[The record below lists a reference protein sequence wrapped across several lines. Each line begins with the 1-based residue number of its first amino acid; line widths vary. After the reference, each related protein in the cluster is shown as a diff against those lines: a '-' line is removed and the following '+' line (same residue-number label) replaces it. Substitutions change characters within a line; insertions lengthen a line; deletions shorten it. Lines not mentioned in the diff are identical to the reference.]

1 VNAAAAVQRVLI
13 VDDEAPARERLRRL
27 LLELGEVEIV
37 GEAGNGGEAVRLA
50 GELRPDV
57 ILLDNRL
64 PEMTGLELLEKL
76 RAQERGLMVI
86 MITAYG
92 MVETA
97 VKAMKFGA
105 YDYIS
110 KPFNLEEITFVI
122 KKALEAG
129 SLRTQVKQLRQEW
142 RSSIDAII
150 GTGDEMTKVKN
161 LILRISKSDA
171 TTVLIQGESGT
182 GKELVAKA
190 LHYSSARSEKPFMA
204 INCAAL
210 PVTLLESELMGH
222 EKGAFTD
229 AKAAKKGLFELAD
242 GGTVFLDEIGDMHMS
257 MQAKLLR
264 MLEEKT
270 FKRVGGVKDIK
281 VDVRVV
287 SATNQELSRAMS
299 EGHFRKDLYYRLQVV
314 PISLPPLRDR
324 GQDIL
329 LLARHFIEYFNQ
341 ECHKNVRGISKDAEQ
356 ILLSYPWPGNV
367 RELKNVIERA
377 MILEIESE
385 LQPEHLSNEVLDGRP
400 PEPTSTGAPVSL
412 EGFVIPEAGLSI
424 DDVEHALVKKALE
437 MANGNQTRAAQL
449 LKMPRDAFRRRMKR
463 FGLV

>member
-1 VNAAAAVQRVLI
+1 MTQKILV
-13 VDDEAPARERLRRL
+13 VDDEKLIRWT
-27 LLELGEVEIV
+27 LEQHLVKEGYEVASAESAEK
-37 GEAGNGGEAVRLA
+37 GLA
-50 GELRPDV
+50 LINEDPPDLV
-57 ILLDNRL
+57 LLDNRL

-76 RAQERGLMVI
+76 NVQERGIMVI

-97 VKAMKFGA
+97 VKAMKHGA

-129 SLRTQVKQLRQEW
+129 SLRTQVKQLRQEF
-142 RSSIDAII
+142 SSKVDTII
-150 GTGDEMTKVKN
+150 GESDEMMKVKN
-161 LILRISKSDA
+161 LILKIAKSDA

-190 LHYSSARSEKPFMA
+190 LHYSSARADQPFMA

-229 AKAAKKGLFELAD
+229 AKTSKKGLFELAD
-242 GGTVFLDEIGDMHMS
+242 GGTVFLDEIGDMDLS

-281 VDVRVV
+281 VNVRLV
-287 SATNQELSRAMS
+287 SATNQELLKAMR
-299 EGHFRKDLYYRLQVV
+299 EGGFRKDLYYRLQVV
-314 PISLPPLRDR
+314 PIYLPALRDR
-324 GQDIL
+324 GQDVL
-329 LLARHFIEYFNQ
+329 VLARHFIEYFNK
-341 ECHKNVRGISKDAEQ
+341 ECHKNVLGISKEAEQ
-356 ILLSYPWPGNV
+356 ILLSHHWPGNV

-377 MILEIESE
+377 MILDIDSEI
-385 LQPEHLSNEVLDGRP
+385 LPEHLSPDILEGRP
-400 PEPTSTGAPVSL
+400 ATSASSLTPVSL
-412 EGFVIPEAGLSI
+412 EGLVIPDSGLSI
-424 DDVEHALVKKALE
+424 EDVENALVRKALD

-463 FGLV
+463 FGII

>member
-1 VNAAAAVQRVLI
+1 MAQKILVI
-13 VDDEAPARERLRRL
+13 DDEKLIRWTLEQHLVKEGYDVASAESAERG
-27 LLELGEVEIV
+27 LELLTED
-37 GEAGNGGEAVRLA
+37 A
-50 GELRPDV
+50 PDL

-64 PEMTGLELLEKL
+64 PEMSGLELLEKL
-76 RAQERGLMVI
+76 NVQERGLMVI

-97 VKAMKFGA
+97 VKALKLGA

-110 KPFNLEEITFVI
+110 KPFNLEELTFVI

-129 SLRTQVKQLRQEW
+129 SLRTQVKLLRKE
-142 RSSIDAII
+142 SSAQVDAIM
-150 GTGDEMTKVKN
+150 GECDDMVKVKN
-161 LILRISKSDA
+161 LIRKIARSDA

-190 LHYSSARSEKPFMA
+190 IHYGSARADKPFMA

-210 PVTLLESELMGH
+210 PINLLETELMGH

-242 GGTVFLDEIGDMHMS
+242 GGTVFLDEIGDMDMS

-270 FKRVGGVKDIK
+270 FKRVGGIKDIT
-281 VDVRVV
+281 VDVRLV
-287 SATNQELSRAMS
+287 SATNQDLSKAMS
-299 EGHFRKDLYYRLQVV
+299 EGKFRKDLYYRLQVV
-314 PISLPPLRDR
+314 PIALPPLRNR
-324 GQDIL
+324 GSDIIQ
-329 LLARHFIEYFNQ
+329 LAYHFINYFSQ
-341 ECHKNVRGISKDAEQ
+341 ECHKNIHRITRDAEE
-356 ILLSYPWPGNV
+356 ILLAYSWPGNV

-377 MILEIESE
+377 MILEVESE
-385 LQPEHLSNEVLDGRP
+385 IQPEHLPQELLD
-400 PEPTSTGAPVSL
+400 SVSDAGAPAGGALGAPISL
-412 EGFVIPEAGLSI
+412 DGFVIPESGLSI
-424 DDVEHALVKKALE
+424 EDVEHALVRKSLD
-437 MANGNQTRAAQL
+437 MANGNQTKAAQL

-463 FGLV
+463 FGLI

>member
-1 VNAAAAVQRVLI
+1 MTQKILV
-13 VDDEAPARERLRRL
+13 VDDEKLIRWT
-27 LLELGEVEIV
+27 LEQHLVKEGYEVASAESAEK
-37 GEAGNGGEAVRLA
+37 GLA
-50 GELRPDV
+50 LINEDPPDLV
-57 ILLDNRL
+57 LLDNRL

-76 RAQERGLMVI
+76 NVQERGIMVI

-97 VKAMKFGA
+97 VKAMKHGA

-129 SLRTQVKQLRQEW
+129 SLRTQVKQLRQEF
-142 RSSIDAII
+142 SSKVDTII
-150 GTGDEMTKVKN
+150 GECDEMMKVKN
-161 LILRISKSDA
+161 LILKIAKSDA

-190 LHYSSARSEKPFMA
+190 LHYSSARADQPFMA

-229 AKAAKKGLFELAD
+229 AKTSKKGLFELAD
-242 GGTVFLDEIGDMHMS
+242 EGTVFLDEIGDMDMS

-281 VDVRVV
+281 VNVRLV
-287 SATNQELSRAMS
+287 SATNQELLKAMR
-299 EGHFRKDLYYRLQVV
+299 EGRFRKDLYYRLQVV
-314 PISLPPLRDR
+314 PIYLPALRDR

-329 LLARHFIEYFNQ
+329 VLARHFIDYFNK
-341 ECHKNVRGISKDAEQ
+341 ECHKNVLGISKEAEQ
-356 ILLSYPWPGNV
+356 ILLSHHWPGNV

-377 MILEIESE
+377 MILDIDNEI
-385 LQPEHLSNEVLDGRP
+385 LPEHLSPDILEGRP
-400 PEPTSTGAPVSL
+400 ATSASSLTPVSL
-412 EGFVIPEAGLSI
+412 EGLVIPDSGLSI
-424 DDVEHALVKKALE
+424 EDVENALVRKALD

-463 FGLV
+463 FGII

>member
-1 VNAAAAVQRVLI
+1 MAKKILVI
-13 VDDEAPARERLRRL
+13 DDEKLIRWTLEQCLVKEGYEVTTAETAERG
-27 LLELGEVEIV
+27 LELMSDED
-37 GEAGNGGEAVRLA
+37 
-50 GELRPDV
+50 PDL

-64 PEMTGLELLEKL
+64 PEMSGLELLEKIGVV
-76 RAQERGLMVI
+76 ENGHMVI

-97 VKAMKFGA
+97 VKAMRLGA

-110 KPFNLEEITFVI
+110 KPFNLDEILFVI

-129 SLRTQVKQLRQEW
+129 ALRTQVKRLRQE
-142 RSSIDAII
+142 RSGTVDAIV
-150 GTGDEMTKVKN
+150 GASDEM
-161 LILRISKSDA
+161 IRIKEIIRKTAQSDA

-190 LHYSSARSEKPFMA
+190 IHYGSARADKPFMA

-229 AKAAKKGLFELAD
+229 AKTAKRGLFELAD
-242 GGTVFLDEIGDMHMS
+242 GGTVFLDEIGDMDLS

-264 MLEEKT
+264 MLEERS
-270 FKRVGGVKDIK
+270 FRRVGGIRDIK
-281 VDVRVV
+281 VDVRIV
-287 SATNQELSRAMS
+287 SATNQNLTVAVS
-299 EGHFRKDLYYRLQVV
+299 EGRFRKDLYYRLQVV
-314 PISLPPLRDR
+314 PIRLPALHERPS
-324 GQDIL
+324 DIL

-341 ECHKNVRGISKDAEQ
+341 ECHRAVRGLSSEAEH
-356 ILLSYPWPGNV
+356 ILLSYSWPGNV

-377 MILEIESE
+377 MILENSNEI
-385 LQPEHLSNEVLDGRP
+385 LPEHLA
-400 PEPTSTGAPVSL
+400 PEILEHRTFSSEGPGAAVSI
-412 EGFVIPEAGLSI
+412 EGLVIPESGLSLEE
-424 DDVEHALVKKALE
+424 VEEALVRKALA

-449 LKMPRDAFRRRMKR
+449 LKMPRDAFRRRLKR
-463 FGLV
+463 YSLI

>member
-1 VNAAAAVQRVLI
+1 MTQKILVI
-13 VDDEAPARERLRRL
+13 DDEKLIRWT
-27 LLELGEVEIV
+27 LEQHLVKEGYEVTTAESAEKGLEFIAEDV
-37 GEAGNGGEAVRLA
+37 
-50 GELRPDV
+50 PDL

-64 PEMTGLELLEKL
+64 PEMSGLELLEKL
-76 RAQERGLMVI
+76 NVHERGLMVI
-86 MITAYG
+86 MITAHG

-97 VKAMKFGA
+97 VKAMKHGA

-129 SLRTQVKQLRQEW
+129 SLRTQVKQLRQEF
-142 RSSIDAII
+142 SGMVDTII
-150 GTGDEMTKVKN
+150 GECDEMEKLKN
-161 LILRISKSDA
+161 LIRKIAKSDA
-171 TTVLIQGESGT
+171 TTVLIEGESGT

-190 LHYSSARSEKPFMA
+190 LHYTSARTDKPFMA

-229 AKAAKKGLFELAD
+229 AKTSKKGLFEIAD

-287 SATNQELSRAMS
+287 SATNQELVKAMS
-299 EGHFRKDLYYRLQVV
+299 EGQFRKDLYYR
-314 PISLPPLRDR
+314 DR
-324 GQDIL
+324 GRDVL
-329 LLARHFIEYFNQ
+329 LLAKHFVEYFNK
-341 ECHKNVRGISKDAEQ
+341 ECHKNVHGISKEAEQ
-356 ILLSYPWPGNV
+356 MLLSHDWPGNV

-377 MILEIESE
+377 MILDINSEI
-385 LQPEHLSNEVLDGRP
+385 LPEHLSRDILEGRP
-400 PEPTSTGAPVSL
+400 ATPAPSNTPASL
-412 EGFVIPEAGLSI
+412 DGFVIPDSGLSI
-424 DDVEHALVKKALE
+424 EDVENALVRKALDIVG
-437 MANGNQTRAAQL
+437 GNQTKAAQL

-463 FGLV
+463 FGII

>member
-1 VNAAAAVQRVLI
+1 MVQKILVI
-13 VDDEAPARERLRRL
+13 DDEKLIRWTLEQHLVKEGYDVATAESAEKG
-27 LLELGEVEIV
+27 LELLTED
-37 GEAGNGGEAVRLA
+37 A
-50 GELRPDV
+50 PDL

-76 RAQERGLMVI
+76 NVQERGLMVI

-97 VKAMKFGA
+97 VKALKLGA

-129 SLRTQVKQLRQEW
+129 ALRTQVKQLRKE
-142 RSSIDAII
+142 SSAQVDAIMGECDDMI
-150 GTGDEMTKVKN
+150 KIKG
-161 LILRISKSDA
+161 LIRKIARSDA

-190 LHYSSARSEKPFMA
+190 IHFGSARADKPFMA

-210 PVTLLESELMGH
+210 PVNLLETELMGH

-229 AKAAKKGLFELAD
+229 AKTAKKGLFELAD
-242 GGTVFLDEIGDMHMS
+242 GGTVFLDEIGDMDMS

-270 FKRVGGVKDIK
+270 FKRVGGIKDIT
-281 VDVRVV
+281 VDVRLV
-287 SATNQELSRAMS
+287 SATNQELSKAMS
-299 EGHFRKDLYYRLQVV
+299 EGKFRKDLYYRLQVV
-314 PISLPPLRDR
+314 PITVPPLRNR
-324 GQDIL
+324 GRDVL
-329 LLARHFIEYFNQ
+329 LLAYHFINFFSR
-341 ECHKNVRGISKDAEQ
+341 ECHKNIHRITREAEE
-356 ILLSYPWPGNV
+356 ILLAYSWPGNV

-377 MILEIESE
+377 MILEVESE
-385 LQPEHLSNEVLDGRP
+385 IQPEHLPQELLDSVSDANAPAEGVLGAPISLDG
-400 PEPTSTGAPVSL
+400 
-412 EGFVIPEAGLSI
+412 FIIPESGLSI
-424 DDVEHALVKKALE
+424 EDVEHALVRKSLD
-437 MANGNQTRAAQL
+437 MANGNQTKAAQL

-463 FGLV
+463 FGLI

>member
-1 VNAAAAVQRVLI
+1 MAQKILVI
-13 VDDEAPARERLRRL
+13 DDEKLIRWTLEQHLVKEGYEVTTAESAEKG
-27 LLELGEVEIV
+27 LELIAEDT
-37 GEAGNGGEAVRLA
+37 
-50 GELRPDV
+50 PDL

-64 PEMTGLELLEKL
+64 PEMSGLELLEKL
-76 RAQERGLMVI
+76 NVHERGLMVI

-97 VKAMKFGA
+97 VKAMKHGA

-129 SLRTQVKQLRQEW
+129 SLRTQVKQLRQEF
-142 RSSIDAII
+142 SGTVDTII
-150 GTGDEMTKVKN
+150 GECDEMTKLKN
-161 LILRISKSDA
+161 LIRKIAKSDA

-190 LHYSSARSEKPFMA
+190 LHYSSARADKPFMA

-229 AKAAKKGLFELAD
+229 AKTSKKGLFELAD
-242 GGTVFLDEIGDMHMS
+242 GGTVFLDEIGDMNMS

-287 SATNQELSRAMS
+287 SATNQELVKAMN
-299 EGHFRKDLYYRLQVV
+299 EGQFRKDLYYRLQVV
-314 PISLPPLRDR
+314 PIYLPPLRER
-324 GQDIL
+324 GQDVL
-329 LLARHFIEYFNQ
+329 LLARHFIHYFNQ
-341 ECHKNVRGISKDAEQ
+341 ECHKNVRGISKEAEQ
-356 ILLSYPWPGNV
+356 ILLSHFWPGNV

-377 MILEIESE
+377 MILDIDSE
-385 LQPEHLSNEVLDGRP
+385 VLPEHLSRDILEGRP
-400 PEPTSTGAPVSL
+400 ATSVPSNAPVSL
-412 EGFVIPEAGLSI
+412 EGLVIPDSGLSI
-424 DDVEHALVKKALE
+424 EDVENALVRKALD
-437 MANGNQTRAAQL
+437 MASGNQTKAAQL

-463 FGLV
+463 FGII